1 MKNVFCFS
9 LKPFFVLKIFIFL
22 SWLSGHEE
30 KQTDEK
36 YMVNFKIYDITNWET
51 HKCNTRIIQ
60 CLKKQMQSDNEIL
73 SFNKIYN
80 MRNII
85 FEKPNTRCGGESSPR
100 PDLWISCSKFMQFVF
115 ILYQV
120 ESYWKILKL
129 ICRLLTIT
137 SHKAFLKN
145 IKMSETCYILLP
157 DQI

>member
-100 PDLWISCSKFMQFVF
+100 PDLWISCSKFYAVCIYF
-115 ILYQV
+115 ISSWGL
-120 ESYWKILKL
+120 
-129 ICRLLTIT
+129 
-137 SHKAFLKN
+137 LKN
-145 IKMSETCYILLP
+145 IETNLQTSYYYFT
-157 DQI
+157 